1 MGVIAVKK
9 IVCLIVAAAAFLTF
23 LPVCAIAADPPAIDA
38 KAAIVYEATTDTV
51 LFELNA
57 DEKLYP
63 ASLTKIMTA
72 VLAIENCD
80 PDEIVTVTS
89 AAINPLVNEG
99 FHAYLIAGEKISF
112 LSLLEYLLIPSGNDA
127 ANALAIASS
136 GNIGDFV
143 ELMNSKAAAIGC
155 TNTHFTN
162 AHGLHDDDHYS
173 TARDMLLISEYAMQ
187 LPLFAETVRKTSMT
201 LPVTNKHSQETLLNT
216 TNALL
221 GKNGAEYIYKGTTG
235 IKTGSTT
242 PAGLCLSASYE
253 KDGLLY
259 YAVILG
265 SKTTE
270 DGKKGNFLA
279 AKSLFN
285 YASQNFSM
293 QTLLKQTT
301 PITEIPVTVSPDGES
316 VILLPKES
324 ISALLPNDFKST
336 DVKFSYDVPDSVEAP
351 ISKGEEIGK
360 VSVTYNGH
368 DYGTIPLVSSS
379 SFTRSDLLYK
389 VKLVRAFFKSKG
401 TLILIGLGAIV
412 LIFIIIGITR
422 ASRRRRKARRYGSTR
437 NRYR

>member
-1 MGVIAVKK
+1 MKR
-9 IVCLIVAAAAFLTF
+9 IVCLIVAAAAVLSLF
-23 LPVCAIAADPPAIDA
+23 PVVAIAAEPPSVDA
-38 KAAIVYEATTDTV
+38 KAAIVMEETTRTV
-51 LFELNA
+51 LFEQNA

-72 VLAIENCD
+72 ILAIENCD
-80 PDEIVTVTS
+80 PEETVTVTS

-99 FHAYLIAGEKISF
+99 FHAYLLAGEKIPF
-112 LSLLEYLLIPSGNDA
+112 ISLLEYLLIPSGNDA

-136 GNIGDFV
+136 GNIADFV

-162 AHGLHDDDHYS
+162 AHGLHDEDHYS
-173 TARDMLLISEYAMQ
+173 TARDLLKISEYAMQ
-187 LPLFAETVRKTSMT
+187 LPLFAETVKKTSMT
-201 LPVTNKHSQETLLNT
+201 LPATNKHSQETLLNT

-253 KDGLLY
+253 KDGLVY

-265 SKTTE
+265 AKTTE
-270 DGKKGNFLA
+270 DGKKGSFLA
-279 AKSLFN
+279 AKTLFN

-301 PITEIPVTVSPDGES
+301 PIAEVPVTVSPDGES

-324 ISALLPNDFKST
+324 ITALLPNDFKSE
-336 DVKFSYDVPDSVEAP
+336 DVKLSYDVPDSVEAP
-351 ISKGEEIGK
+351 VSKGEEIGK
-360 VSVTYNGH
+360 VRVSYNGH
-368 DYGTIPLVSSS
+368 DYGTIALVSSS
-379 SFTRSDLLYK
+379 NFTRSDLLYK
-389 VKLVRAFFKSKG
+389 VKLVRAFFKNKA
-401 TLILIGLGAIV
+401 TLILLGLGAV
-412 LIFIIIGITR
+412 LLIIIIIIISR
-422 ASRRRRKARRYGSTR
+422 AASRRRRFRRYGSTR
-437 NRYR
+437 RYRR